1 MAIVRDILEFQKLC
15 KEVYIVASSGYYK
28 MVRDDWLTVE
38 EIAVLSHYSDSEK
51 YVCVLSSSIPN
62 DRIYARYEYIKE
74 THELH
79 ENFYI
84 QFSKREY
91 KEGKV

>member
-15 KEVYIVASSGYYK
+15 KEVYIVASSEYYK
-28 MVRDDWLTVE
+28 MLRDDLLTAE
-38 EIAVLSHYSDSEK
+38 EVVVLSHYNDPEK

-62 DRIYARYEYIKE
+62 DRIYARYECIKE

-79 ENFYI
+79 ENFYMQLSEMKYGEEDI
-84 QFSKREY
+84 
-91 KEGKV
+91 